1 MPNAFD
7 FSASPFDCLDA
18 AEQRI
23 VRDSVDIAYY
33 RADETLLDR
42 GVEASHLFAV
52 RGYFG
57 TSTRDI
63 ADAVGLRQPSL
74 FFHFPSKQA
83 IVEQLQDDGR
93 RSYAEIG
100 KAVGLSEAA
109 VRQRV
114 QKLTDS
120 GVMQVVAVTDPMQLG
135 FFRQAMIGV
144 RVTGD
149 TTIIAEKLSEIAA
162 VDYVVLTA
170 GSFDILAEVVCE
182 SDEQLIDL
190 LNNDIRAIDG
200 IQTIETFVY
209 LKLQKQFYNWG
220 TR

>member
-1 MPNAFD
+1 MITPARPNG
-7 FSASPFDCLDA
+7 PKPVQLDD
-18 AEQRI
+18 
-23 VRDSVDIAYY
+23 V
-33 RADETLLDR
+33 
-42 GVEASHLFAV
+42 
-52 RGYFG
+52 
-57 TSTRDI
+57 
-63 ADAVGLRQPSL
+63 
-74 FFHFPSKQA
+74 SKA
-83 IVEQLQDDGR
+83 IIEQLQSDGR

-135 FFRQAMIGV
+135 FYRQAMIGI
-144 RVTGD
+144 RVSSD
-149 TTIIAEKLSEIAA
+149 ATTIADRISLIPA

-182 SDEQLIDL
+182 NDDDLIEL
-190 LNNDIRAIDG
+190 LNKKIRG
-200 IQTIETFVY
+200 IPGVLSTETFVY
-209 LKLQKQFYNWG
+209 LKLQKQLYNWG

>member
-1 MPNAFD
+1 M
-7 FSASPFDCLDA
+7 SARAKPLVLDD
-18 AEQRI
+18 
-23 VRDSVDIAYY
+23 V
-33 RADETLLDR
+33 
-42 GVEASHLFAV
+42 
-52 RGYFG
+52 
-57 TSTRDI
+57 
-63 ADAVGLRQPSL
+63 
-74 FFHFPSKQA
+74 SKA
-83 IVEQLQDDGR
+83 IIEQLQTDGR

-114 QKLTDS
+114 QKLQES

-135 FFRQAMIGV
+135 FYRQAMIGI

-149 TTIIAEKLSEIAA
+149 TTRVARLLGEIPA

-182 SDEQLIDL
+182 NDDDLIEL
-190 LNNDIRAIDG
+190 LNQRIRG
-200 IQTIETFVY
+200 IEGVQSTETFVY
-209 LKLQKQFYNWG
+209 LRLHKQFYNWG

>member
-1 MPNAFD
+1 MTPSSK
-7 FSASPFDCLDA
+7 SAKTAQLDD
-18 AEQRI
+18 
-23 VRDSVDIAYY
+23 V
-33 RADETLLDR
+33 
-42 GVEASHLFAV
+42 
-52 RGYFG
+52 
-57 TSTRDI
+57 
-63 ADAVGLRQPSL
+63 
-74 FFHFPSKQA
+74 SKA
-83 IVEQLQDDGR
+83 IIEQLQVDGR

-114 QKLTDS
+114 QKLTES

-135 FFRQAMIGV
+135 FYRQAMIGL
-144 RVTGD
+144 RVSGD
-149 TTIIAEKLSEIAA
+149 TTVIAERLSRIPA

-182 SDEQLIDL
+182 NDEDLIEL
-190 LNNDIRAIDG
+190 LNRDIREIPG
-200 IQTIETFVY
+200 VQSTETFVY

>member
-1 MPNAFD
+1 MPAR
-7 FSASPFDCLDA
+7 PKPPVLDD
-18 AEQRI
+18 
-23 VRDSVDIAYY
+23 V
-33 RADETLLDR
+33 
-42 GVEASHLFAV
+42 
-52 RGYFG
+52 
-57 TSTRDI
+57 
-63 ADAVGLRQPSL
+63 
-74 FFHFPSKQA
+74 SKA
-83 IVEQLQDDGR
+83 IIEQLQSDGR

-114 QKLTDS
+114 QKLQDS

-135 FFRQAMIGV
+135 FYRQAMIGI

-149 TTIIAEKLSEIAA
+149 TTRVARLLGEIPA

-182 SDEQLIDL
+182 NDDDLIEL
-190 LNNDIRAIDG
+190 LNQRIRFFKDAES
-200 IQTIETFVY
+200 TETFVY
-209 LKLQKQFYNWG
+209 LRLHKQFYNWG